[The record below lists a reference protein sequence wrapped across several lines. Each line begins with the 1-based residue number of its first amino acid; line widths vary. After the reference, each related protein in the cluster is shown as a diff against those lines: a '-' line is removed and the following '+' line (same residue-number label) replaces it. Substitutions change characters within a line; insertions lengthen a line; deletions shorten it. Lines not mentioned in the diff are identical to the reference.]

1 MQEKLTRMGTVDC
14 SMPSGC
20 SDISWAS
27 GWDLGATAV
36 LTCATSP
43 ARLGLRTSE
52 KKNKKKKC
60 VFSKKDAIYERLVS
74 GVLKL
79 LVLVISSQTD

>member
-1 MQEKLTRMGTVDC
+1 MGTVDC
-14 SMPSGC
+14 TMPSGC

-52 KKNKKKKC
+52 KKNKKEKVC
-60 VFSKKDAIYERLVS
+60 LFEKKDATYERLVS